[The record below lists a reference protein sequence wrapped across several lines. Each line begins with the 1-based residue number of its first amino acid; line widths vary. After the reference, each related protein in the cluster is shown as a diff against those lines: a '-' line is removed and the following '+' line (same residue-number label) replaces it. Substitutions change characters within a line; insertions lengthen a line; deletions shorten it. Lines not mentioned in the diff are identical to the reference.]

1 MTTYTD
7 HHEAQHPVLVR
18 DLVVG
23 AVTVTLLGGLL
34 FALAV
39 VVKVAVDLLGGI
51 ALA

>member
-1 MTTYTD
+1 MTTYHD

-23 AVTVTLLGGLL
+23 AVTVALLGGLI
-34 FALAV
+34 FALAL
-39 VVKVAVDLLGGI
+39 VVKAAVDILGGV